1 MMEKEKFNLPVQ
13 SKVEVPG
20 LMPPVLTPEGKV
32 KQPDNLA
39 EKAEEIKRI
48 ADEKP
53 WLKSL
58 ISDVRQGKKSAI
70 FTVGVGSIIIFSA
83 VVGFEFGL
91 RHGKDIRELS
101 RIIRSSRGLK
111 KG

>member
-1 MMEKEKFNLPVQ
+1 MMERERFNLPVQ

-53 WLKSL
+53 WLKTL
-58 ISDVRQGKKSAI
+58 ISDVRKGRKSAI
-70 FTVGVGSIIIFSA
+70 FTIGVGSIIIFSA
-83 VVGFEFGL
+83 AAGFEFGV
-91 RHGKDIRELS
+91 RHGRDIKELG

-111 KG
+111 RG